1 MFNSALLKVA
11 QNLHLSDHYLLT
23 LEFLF
28 INYTARLTNY
38 YSGCISEDTV
48 ENFKE
53 MIPSAITSMPYP
65 KIIESYLKCSPSQ
78 LHLADFTLGCL
89 CSSLKTSQE
98 TSSMVYP
105 YPIPSR
111 LLKTFYFSTPLLY
124 RIVLSFVT
132 CFMPQSFKLYL
143 HCS

>member
-53 MIPSAITSMPYP
+53 MIPYAIISVPYP
-65 KIIESYLKCSPSQ
+65 KITEESYLNFSPSQ
-78 LHLADFTLGCL
+78 LDHLGDITA
-89 CSSLKTSQE
+89 SSLHASLNFIAPNKKKTKP
-98 TSSMVYP
+98 VR
-105 YPIPSR
+105 R
-111 LLKTFYFSTPLLY
+111 LS
-124 RIVLSFVT
+124 
-132 CFMPQSFKLYL
+132 
-143 HCS
+143 